1 MRAEFLILIPDN
13 ESFCSTKKGFV
24 DFLKIDSLI
33 SITGQNLAFRRSPK
47 SKDIVSVKFHVDT
60 AKVKSQ
66 AERYFLF
73 SMECEDQNLIDEFF
87 ELSEKIK
94 AIVQRISPGSTSINV
109 LWDDVGRIYAEKS
122 YPIINETENLMRR
135 LIAKFMLIT
144 VGMNW
149 SKDAFNDALQ
159 KKIKNFGDEDTYL
172 NDLYKLD
179 FIHLNEVLF
188 EKKRDI
194 GIDELTRILSKTDFS
209 KADQEQI
216 SKYVPKSNW
225 EKYFS
230 ELVDKKDSSLETK
243 WKLLYELRNKVAHNR
258 NVKKAEF
265 EQIKGLSSDIKII
278 IEKAIS
284 KLGDIDINSDERDL
298 IIESHIFELKTET
311 RGENFS
317 DVINSVAE
325 YYGKNGFGVQMWI
338 ASNKDGLG
346 DFSIGKG
353 GEIYIVEV
361 LNFTPLLF
369 PFRWREL
376 INKYRDAF
384 PGDPAYDPM
393 PKLHVVVV
401 MPTVINLERLASV
414 RKLTS
419 ASEKMFVDRLT
430 VTIGNRKD
438 GIVFEPLGHL

>member
-13 ESFCSTKKGFV
+13 DSFCNTKKGFV
-24 DFLKIDSLI
+24 DILKIDSLI

-47 SKDIVSVKFHVDT
+47 SKDIVSVKFRVDT

-73 SMECEDQNLIDEFF
+73 SMECEDQNFVDEFF
-87 ELSEKIK
+87 ELCEKIK

-194 GIDELTRILSKTDFS
+194 GIDELTRLLSKTNFS

-216 SKYVPKSNW
+216 SKYVPRSNW

-243 WKLLYELRNKVAHNR
+243 WKMLYELRNKVAHNR

-265 EQIKGLSSDIKII
+265 EKIKGLSTDIKII
-278 IEKAIS
+278 IDKAIS
-284 KLGDIDINSDERDL
+284 KLGDIDINADERE
-298 IIESHIFELKTET
+298 IILESHFSELKT
-311 RGENFS
+311 
-317 DVINSVAE
+317 DVFGATSHTVVESVAE
-325 YYGKNGFGVQMWI
+325 YFVRNGFGVQMYLT
-338 ASNKDGLG
+338 SSKTGLG
-346 DFSIGKG
+346 DFSAGKDG
-353 GEIYIVEV
+353 DMFIVEV
-361 LNFTPLLF
+361 ITHTPLIF
-369 PFRWREL
+369 SMRWREL
-376 INKYRDAF
+376 IKKYRDAF
-384 PGDPAYDPM
+384 PGDPALDPI
-393 PKLHVVVV
+393 PKLNVVVV
-401 MPTVINLERLASV
+401 VPKDAEI
-414 RKLTS
+414 
-419 ASEKMFVDRLT
+419 DRVPRIKKITDPMEIYFIDALT
-430 VTIGNRKD
+430 VTIGTLTDDN
-438 GIVFEPLGHL
+438 VFVQI